1 MINILY
7 YCYHCDKRVA
17 VEIKNMLIEGN
28 IKNVRYQYLGDIAYC
43 TICNNEVYISKIND
57 INTETAHQAYKL
69 ALKNVE
75 LKG

>member
-1 MINILY
+1 MDMLC
-7 YCYHCDKRVA
+7 YCYHCDKRVD

-28 IKNVRYQYLGDIAYC
+28 IKGVRYQYLGDIAYC

-57 INTETAHQAYKL
+57 TNTETAHQAYKL